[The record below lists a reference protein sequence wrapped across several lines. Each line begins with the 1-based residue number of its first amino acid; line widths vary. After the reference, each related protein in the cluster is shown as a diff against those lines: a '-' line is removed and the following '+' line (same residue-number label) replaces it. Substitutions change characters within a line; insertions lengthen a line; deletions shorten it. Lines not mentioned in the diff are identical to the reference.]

1 MAYKDPKPT
10 VVLSHDHLTA
20 EELDRA
26 ITAELRLSPVEHK
39 AVWGK
44 INTCKEC
51 WDSLGARLGDPQAG
65 WRTAPH
71 PDLSKVD
78 KTVTD
83 VEFE

>member
-1 MAYKDPKPT
+1 MAYKDPKPN

-39 AVWGK
+39 TVWGK

-51 WDSLGARLGDPQAG
+51 WGSLQARLGDPQAG

-78 KTVTD
+78 KTTTD